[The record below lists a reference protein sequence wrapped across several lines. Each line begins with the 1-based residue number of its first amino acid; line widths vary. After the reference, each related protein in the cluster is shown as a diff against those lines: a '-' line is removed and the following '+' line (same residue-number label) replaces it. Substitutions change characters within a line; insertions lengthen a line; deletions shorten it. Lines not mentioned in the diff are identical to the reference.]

1 MATAIWKIAYSTC
14 HGSQASGSSA
24 FSRTYFT
31 DEPVRAAYFEFG
43 GRKYHAVDDLL
54 RLTRRLKQQKLLTG
68 NPIFLINHI
77 EWREHLINDAE
88 ALNEIQALHPE
99 LDVFIALEDPM
110 SWLLLAYIKEELAD
124 YYDIQLKVYPLSY
137 RGRDWFDWSLATRVS
152 KRTEVAFTPFADLQK
167 KVRLGWQSFSIV
179 CRKISNLIQFS
190 LFCRLFGR
198 KEKIYLSRSISNSYS
213 SNWVLSS

>member
-1 MATAIWKIAYSTC
+1 MLWQQQYGKLRTLHAMAVKHQVPQHFPERI
-14 HGSQASGSSA
+14 
-24 FSRTYFT
+24 FT

-137 RGRDWFDWSLATRVS
+137 QSETGLTGAWQHVCLNVPRLLLHLLPTYRRKYAWDG
-152 KRTEVAFTPFADLQK
+152 KAFL
-167 KVRLGWQSFSIV
+167 
-179 CRKISNLIQFS
+179 
-190 LFCRLFGR
+190 
-198 KEKIYLSRSISNSYS
+198 
-213 SNWVLSS
+213 